1 MRLVDL
7 PLNVQAV
14 VKDIKVNKEL
24 ALRLY
29 NMGFRVGN
37 IVEIVRIAPMKD
49 PIEIFT
55 KGFYLAIRVNDA
67 CNIFVEKI

>member
-1 MRLVDL
+1 M

-14 VKDIKVNKEL
+14 VKDIKVNKDL

-37 IVEIVRIAPMKD
+37 KVEVVRIAPMKD
-49 PIEIFT
+49 PIEVFT
-55 KGFYLAIRVNDA
+55 KGFYIALRVKDA
-67 CNIFVEKI
+67 SNIFVEKL

>member
-7 PLNVQAV
+7 PLNVQAI

-37 IVEIVRIAPMKD
+37 KVKVVRVAPMQD
-49 PIEIFT
+49 PIEVLT
-55 KGFYLAIRVNDA
+55 KGFYIALRKKDA
-67 CNIFVEKI
+67 FNILVERL